1 MKLELVSNILSTVV
15 TKLEKKVEIPE
26 TNVAL
31 NNGLKR
37 YRRY

>member
-15 TKLEKKVEIPE
+15 TKLEKKVEIPG

-31 NNGLKR
+31 NNELKR